1 MKNIVDRLF
10 SPTPDFWKKVQKIGL
25 AATALSVA
33 LASAPFAVPAG
44 VLWALG
50 TAGSVTALLSQLTIE
65 DKKTPEPEV

>member
-1 MKNIVDRLF
+1 MKNIIDRLS

-25 AATALSVA
+25 TATALSVA

-50 TAGSVTALLSQLTIE
+50 SAGTITTILSQLTVE